1 MLFAGQQT
9 CTHGSVRLIGRGSN
23 EREGTVEVCL
33 NGTWG
38 TICGDGWD
46 STDAGVVCRQLGY
59 AFEGIQLLL

>member
-9 CTHGSVRLIGRGSN
+9 CTHGSVRLIGGSN

-38 TICGDGWD
+38 TICGARWD

>member
-9 CTHGSVRLIGRGSN
+9 CTHGSVRLIRRGSN